1 MLMYSIS
8 QFQLSYPSPTSPG
21 HATSFFVKC
30 MQKVEM
36 GKKMHQKSQENIVLE
51 VVMEYIPFVC
61 RMRKEGGGMSAC
73 RLM

>member
-1 MLMYSIS
+1 
-8 QFQLSYPSPTSPG
+8 
-21 HATSFFVKC
+21 
-30 MQKVEM
+30 M